1 MYKFTDTNFNSKQ
14 KRNYKILRLMFNW
27 AGWLAIA
34 CLVLPVSYELL
45 AMFVK
50 DVAYVDISID
60 LPVLGIIVT
69 GIILW
74 FLLRWFVANRCIN
87 CFKSN
92 ALEEQSEKIIGN
104 ELLILN
110 VTKQMKCKKCGFECE
125 QITTRTGSTDGIAR
139 MSRDIKRGGKPR
151 LKGESYT
158 SWWRRNK

>member
-104 ELLILN
+104 ERLILN

>member
-1 MYKFTDTNFNSKQ
+1 MYKFTDTKFNSKQ

>member
-1 MYKFTDTNFNSKQ
+1 
-14 KRNYKILRLMFNW
+14 MFNW

>member
-14 KRNYKILRLMFNW
+14 KRNYNILRLMFNW

-60 LPVLGIIVT
+60 VPVLGIIVT
-69 GIILW
+69 GLILW

>member
-1 MYKFTDTNFNSKQ
+1 MYKFTDSKFTPKQ
-14 KRNYKILRLMFNW
+14 KRNYKILRFMFNW
-27 AGWLAIA
+27 AGWLVIA
-34 CLVLPVSYELL
+34 CVVLPFSYELL

-60 LPVLGIIVT
+60 IPVFGVIVT
-69 GIILW
+69 GVILW

-92 ALEEQSEKIIGN
+92 ALEEQSEEITGN
-104 ELLILN
+104 EIMILN
-110 VTKQMKCKKCGFECE
+110 VSKQMKCKKCGFECE
-125 QITTRTGSTDGIAR
+125 QLTQRTGSYEGISR
-139 MSRDIKRGGKPR
+139 MSRTIKQGGRSR